1 MKLLTSLLLIA
12 LAVAHAEVKV
22 ATGEISDKRSTEG
35 FFKGLEVEVKLSG
48 PEVAECKAMRV
59 VLKEA
64 KDDAGNVLKEQKN
77 RFGEGEFENP
87 RKKFGAGFDQD
98 AKDVL
103 RVRLELENPS
113 RSAKS
118 VAVDA
123 TAELHVPSKDPA
135 AVISVEVAKAA
146 GKPVENAALKAAG
159 VTLKFKAPKG
169 TEGGYAITDPQKK
182 VAAVEFC
189 SADGKPL
196 ETTGR
201 MSSGF
206 GSENNVTINLENAPP
221 AGMIAKV
228 YLLTDK
234 SVIRVPVKLPAVP
247 LP

>member
-1 MKLLTSLLLIA
+1 
-12 LAVAHAEVKV
+12 
-22 ATGEISDKRSTEG
+22 
-35 FFKGLEVEVKLSG
+35 
-48 PEVAECKAMRV
+48 ECKAMRV

-87 RKKFGAGFDQD
+87 RQKFGAGFDQD
-98 AKDVL
+98 AKDVWGA
-103 RVRLELENPS
+103 RLQLENPA

-118 VAVDA
+118 LALDAVV
-123 TAELHVPSKDPA
+123 EFHVPSKDPA

-159 VTLKFKAPKG
+159 VTLNFKAPKSS
-169 TEGGYAITDPQKK
+169 EGSYTITDPQKK

-196 ETTGR
+196 ETTAR

-206 GSENNVTINLENAPP
+206 GSENNVTINLENAS
-221 AGMIAKV
+221 AAAMIAKV